1 MEYKVRYNY
10 SIGVYEIMRW
20 NNHWEQT
27 GYAFGTRKEAE
38 KFVDNLKPNAFVG
51 VDWSSGEDKTAYC
64 FASCVDGCLNVEV
77 SPGGVRR

>member
-38 KFVDNLKPNAFVG
+38 KFVDNLKPNAFGFRLSTNFSASFLVPN
-51 VDWSSGEDKTAYC
+51 AYPVC
-64 FASCVDGCLNVEV
+64 SQWLFHLMIS
-77 SPGGVRR
+77 